1 MTDIILQVALTL
13 SLVFSVV
20 LGESLSTRVFGVLK
34 NSWLYLLDILLFVV
48 LVVVALNNIGVEN
61 PVIALPLYFLS
72 GFLIIISVRGLTTLL
87 GFESA
92 KSIRRD
98 KKRVE
103 ANEEHYIEN
112 LIRNLE
118 RYNLKVDEI
127 KEVLLNSGFK
137 KKLVEK
143 KFRNR

>member
-13 SLVFSVV
+13 SLVLSVV

-92 KSIRRD
+92 KSIRREE
-98 KKRVE
+98 KRVE

-112 LIRNLE
+112 LIRNLK
-118 RYNLKVDEI
+118 RYDLKTDEI
-127 KEVLLNSGFK
+127 EEVLLNSGFK

>member
-127 KEVLLNSGFK
+127 EEVLLNSGFK